1 MPRARPSAAP
11 RALAHSRAPHSAP
24 PPHTHTLAPTPQ
36 LSITSMSDNFDM
48 DAYNDAIKVFPAFKM
63 IF

>member
-1 MPRARPSAAP
+1 VRAP
-11 RALAHSRAPHSAP
+11 RLRPAHSRTLAPLTLHP
-24 PPHTHTLAPTPQ
+24 PPTHTLAPTPQ